1 MREPVLAV
9 ESNEFDTLREDDL
22 IVFIHKRRDIRPIE
36 HRIVIH
42 GVVYKTSGN
51 FHIGLARMK
60 GYADGP

>member
-9 ESNEFDTLREDDL
+9 EGNEFHALREDDL
-22 IVFIHKRRDIRPIE
+22 IVFIHKCRDIRPIE

-42 GVVYKTSGN
+42 GVVYQTSRN